1 MCPPSIIAVFGD
13 RSQQG
18 AAQAEQAVAAAE
30 QQEKDAAA
38 AAQAAAS
45 ASFAAEAKAEEL
57 TGVVK
62 QLQVR
67 KQWLARLFSMHRT
80 RTETICVC
88 RLYLETISS
97 CNTCCYEQQT
107 ATCMRAV

>member
-1 MCPPSIIAVFGD
+1 MIRD
-13 RSQQG
+13 RSQQA

-30 QQEKDAAA
+30 QCEKEAAA

-45 ASFAAEAKAEEL
+45 TSFAAEARADEL

-67 KQWLARLFSMHRT
+67 KRLLAHVFSMHRT
-80 RTETICVC
+80 SVETICLC
-88 RLYLETISS
+88 RACVETVWL
-97 CNTCCYEQQT
+97 CNTVQNNKQLH
-107 ATCMRAV
+107 ACMLCTGVIHTSS